1 MLGLSGVQGSVKKPQ
16 PRTATK
22 PQAFLVT
29 NFVSWTQ
36 DRFGSRSWLSGLV
49 TSGRVIS
56 VWLE

>member
-29 NFVSWTQ
+29 NFV
-36 DRFGSRSWLSGLV
+36 RLGLKTGLGV
-49 TSGRVIS
+49 G
-56 VWLE
+56 LG